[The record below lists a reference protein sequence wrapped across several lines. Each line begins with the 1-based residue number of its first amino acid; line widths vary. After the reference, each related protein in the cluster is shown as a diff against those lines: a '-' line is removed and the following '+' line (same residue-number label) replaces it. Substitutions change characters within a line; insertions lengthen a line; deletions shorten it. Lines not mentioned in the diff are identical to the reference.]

1 MINDKWLMIN
11 NERQSNLNAGIL
23 SITFIL
29 TVCMLS
35 LPVHAQ
41 EIFTLEKCKEL
52 VLKNNSKVLNSQLA
66 IEAAG
71 QLKKEA
77 FTKYFPSVNAIGLGF
92 KTTKPMMSVE
102 MDMSA
107 SMQPI
112 MEALTPAMIW
122 MMEQGAPLDPSAFNI
137 EAQKIEMLEKGIIGV
152 VTVTQPVFTGGQI
165 INGNRLAKL
174 GVEVAELQ
182 KTLSDDELL
191 LTVEHY
197 YWQIIALEEKV
208 RTIAEAEN
216 LLNRAYTDVKNA
228 VEAGIIN
235 RNDLL
240 KVELKQNEL
249 ESNKLKVTNGLLLM
263 KMVLA
268 QFVGIPAENFGIKMP
283 VEGFESAHHG
293 EEQSPS
299 AQVFEEGKTIGA
311 NFPSPLQVRV
321 DHRSAL
327 LQRTEYQLL
336 NKSIE
341 AGKMQVKMKIGENL
355 PTAAVG
361 VGWNYLNFDKGGQM
375 PIKSDFG
382 MLFGTVS
389 VPITNWWGGSHAIKR
404 QKLQIQIAE
413 NDKRNA
419 EELLLIQMQQL
430 WNELE
435 EAHTQMLLAQRS
447 IATAL
452 ENVRLNND
460 YYHAGTGLL
469 TDLLDAQNSLQ
480 LARDQYTEAATGYLM
495 KLSKYRQA
503 TEQ

>member
-1 MINDKWLMIN
+1 MINK
-11 NERQSNLNAGIL
+11 EGQSALHSGLLRIV
-23 SITFIL
+23 FIL
-29 TVCMLS
+29 AVCMLC
-35 LPVHAQ
+35 LPIRAQ

-52 VLKNNSKVLNSQLA
+52 ALKNNTQVLNSRLA
-66 IEAAG
+66 LEAAD

-77 FTKYFPSVNAIGLGF
+77 FTKYFPSVNAVGLGF
-92 KTTKPMMSVE
+92 KTTKPMMSID
-102 MDMSA
+102 MDLSA
-107 SMQPI
+107 TMQPI
-112 MEALTPAMIW
+112 MEGLSPAMGW
-122 MMEQGAPLDPSAFNI
+122 MMEQGAPLDPSVFNI
-137 EAQKIEMLEKGIIGV
+137 ESQKIEMLEKGILGV
-152 VTVTQPVFTGGQI
+152 VTVTQPVFAGGQI
-165 INGNRLAKL
+165 ITGNRLAKL

-182 KTLSDDELL
+182 KTMSEDELL
-191 LTVEHY
+191 LTVEQY
-197 YWQIIALEEKV
+197 FWQIIALEEKV

-216 LLNRAYTDVKNA
+216 LLNRAYMDVKNA
-228 VEAGIIN
+228 VEAGVIN

-249 ESNKLKVTNGLLLM
+249 ESNKLKVNNGLQLM

-268 QFVGIPAENFGIKMP
+268 QFVGVPPEKFEINKPFIGQPSEGLDTGTP
-283 VEGFESAHHG
+283 VEGF
-293 EEQSPS
+293 
-299 AQVFEEGKTIGA
+299 GA
-311 NFPSPLQVRV
+311 DFPSPLQVRT

-327 LQRTEYQLL
+327 PQRTEYQLL
-336 NKSIE
+336 DKSIE

-361 VGWNYLNFDKGGQM
+361 VGWNYMNFDKGGQI

-382 MLFGTVS
+382 MFFGTVS

-404 QKLQIQIAE
+404 QKLQIKIAE

-419 EELLLIQMQQL
+419 EEMILIQMQQL

-435 EAHTQMLLAQRS
+435 EAYTQMQLAQRS

-452 ENVRLNND
+452 ENVRLNDD

-480 LARDQYTEAATGYLM
+480 LARDQYTEAATGYRM
-495 KLSKYRQA
+495 KLSKYLQA
-503 TEQ
+503 TGQ